1 MFQDCAF
8 LWGPTSPDAVFVP
21 EDFSEEQR
29 MIADLTEKFASS
41 EIVPLAGAI
50 DEMTPG
56 LMPDL
61 LRKAGE
67 LGLLSPDIPEQW
79 GGMGLDL
86 MSSMLIT
93 EGFCCN
99 GSFVVSHTDHT
110 AFGILP
116 ITLFGNDEQKA
127 RLLPALA
134 SGEKLGAYALTEA
147 GSGSDAQAARTKAT
161 LSADGRHYLIN
172 GSKQFTTNSG
182 FADVIVTFAKVGDQL
197 SAFLVD
203 RHSEGL
209 SLGNEEKKTGIWG
222 SSTRSVTYED
232 VKVPLE
238 NLLFEVGKGHLVAL
252 NVLNLGRSTSA
263 ALCVGTSKIALKHA
277 LKYALERHQ
286 FGQPIAR
293 FGLIRDKLVRMSVLA
308 YVAESMLYRACGRI
322 NETLAAFADSGQGR
336 AVAVGKHALECSM
349 NKVFAS
355 EALDAVADETVQ
367 IFGGYGFIQEYPA
380 DQIYRN
386 ARINRIFA
394 GTNEINRLIVA
405 KALVDSVQEGQ
416 LAHFPQPDVPACD
429 GCLRTAREGRVLAI
443 SKRALLLIVR
453 MACEKHGASLHG
465 EQEILG
471 LIADL
476 AIKIHALDSTLLRTR
491 KALESERAERAAV
504 KLDLLSCYCSDV
516 SPALHRLC
524 IEAFAALAPAEELEE
539 HLKTIAD
546 LVTGVPLNTIP
557 LRRRIASHLEE
568 AGQYAVSG

>member
-1 MFQDCAF
+1 
-8 LWGPTSPDAVFVP
+8 
-21 EDFSEEQR
+21 
-29 MIADLTEKFASS
+29 MIAELTEKFANS
-41 EIVPLAGAI
+41 EIAPLAGAI

-67 LGLLSPDIPEQW
+67 LGLLSPDVPEQW

-116 ITLFGNDEQKA
+116 ITLFGSDEQKA

-161 LSADGRHYLIN
+161 LSADGRHYLVN
-172 GSKQFTTNSG
+172 GSKQFITNSG

-197 SAFLVD
+197 TAFLVD
-203 RHSEGL
+203 GHSEGL

-232 VKVPLE
+232 VKVPFE
-238 NLLFEVGKGHLVAL
+238 NLLFEVGKGHLVAF
-252 NVLNLGRSTSA
+252 NVLNLGRLKVA
-263 ALCVGTSKIALKHA
+263 ALSVGTSKIALRHA

-293 FGLIRDKLVRMSVLA
+293 FGLVRDKLARMGVLA
-308 YVAESMLYRACGRI
+308 YVAESMLYRSCGRI
-322 NETLAAFADSGQGR
+322 NETLTACADGGVDS

-405 KALVDSVQEGQ
+405 KALVGSVQKDD
-416 LAHFPQPDVPACD
+416 LAHFPLPDLPECD
-429 GCLRTAREGRVLAI
+429 GRQRTPREERSLAI
-443 SKRALLLIVR
+443 SKRALLLILR
-453 MACEKHGASLHG
+453 MASERHGAGLHG

-476 AIKIHALDSTLLRTR
+476 AIKIYALDSALLRTR
-491 KALESERAERAAV
+491 KALESEGAERATV
-504 KLDLLSCYCSDV
+504 KLELLSCYCSDV
-516 SPALHRLC
+516 APALHRLC
-524 IEAFAALAPAEELEE
+524 VEAFAALAPAEELEE
-539 HLKTIAD
+539 HLKTVAE
-546 LVTGVPLNTIP
+546 LVTGAPMNTIP
-557 LRRRIASHLEE
+557 LRRRIALHFEK
-568 AGQYAVSG
+568 AGQYAVNG